1 MKHISVLVVIFRTK
15 LGHTTQIRY
24 NLLDMLAFLYQKE
37 IFEIKAWMN
46 LIDSM
51 VDDNVDDQLQR
62 LQIPCHRF
70 CSFLE
75 PLMHDTQDLM
85 VLTQTSNSGNFHPAP
100 QNYPLHLLQ
109 MGAAW
114 LYTDVDSQRVNV
126 CQQSSLNFLWAFP
139 WWFLSL

>member
-1 MKHISVLVVIFRTK
+1 MEHISVLVVIFRTK

-51 VDDNVDDQLQR
+51 VDDNVDDQLQN

-75 PLMHDTQDLM
+75 PLMNDTQDLM
-85 VLTQTSNSGNFHPAP
+85 VFDTNFKLWEFSPGSP
-100 QNYPLHLLQ
+100 KLPSSSF
-109 MGAAW
+109 
-114 LYTDVDSQRVNV
+114 TDGGRLVIHR
-126 CQQSSLNFLWAFP
+126 C
-139 WWFLSL
+139 